1 MLQIQLK
8 RYKFVIEYCGENFF
22 GWQRQPG
29 LPTVQSVV
37 EDAAQDLCGTPVTF
51 VCAGRT
57 DTGVHAVGQVAHA
70 DIPLIFKD
78 PLKALFFGLNQRLA
92 RRGVVIVDVEEV
104 EEHFHARFSA
114 RKRTYMYRVLDRHC
128 PTALHAQRVW
138 CVRTLLDDDSMACAA
153 ACLKGTHDFK
163 SFQSQGCSA
172 QTTIRTMYDVRV
184 ERCVFSHEVRLF
196 FGATAF
202 LYHQVRNMVGALVF
216 VGGGRMSVE
225 GFRTLFHSLDPRKRV
240 RMAPAHGLYLI
251 SVDYSAEQQA

>member
-8 RYKFVIEYCGENFF
+8 RYKFIIEYCGENFF

-29 LPTVQSVV
+29 RPTVQSAV
-37 EDAAQDLCGTPVTF
+37 EDAMQELCGKPVTF

-70 DIPLIFKD
+70 DIPMVFAD
-78 PLKALFFGLNQRLA
+78 PLKALFFGLNQRLV
-92 RRGVVIVDVEEV
+92 RRGVVIVDVEDVDES
-104 EEHFHARFSA
+104 FHARFSA

-128 PTALHAQRVW
+128 PSALYAKRVW
-138 CVRTLLDDDSMACAA
+138 NVRALLDEDSMACAA
-153 ACLKGTHDFK
+153 ACLLGTHDFR

-172 QTTIRTMYDVRV
+172 RTTERTMFDVRV
-184 ERCVFSHEVRLF
+184 ERCISSHEVRLF
-196 FGATAF
+196 FTATGF

-225 GFRTLFHSLDPRKRV
+225 GFFTLFRSLDPRKRV
-240 RMAPAHGLYLI
+240 RMAPAHGLYLL
-251 SVDYSAEQQA
+251 SVGYSL